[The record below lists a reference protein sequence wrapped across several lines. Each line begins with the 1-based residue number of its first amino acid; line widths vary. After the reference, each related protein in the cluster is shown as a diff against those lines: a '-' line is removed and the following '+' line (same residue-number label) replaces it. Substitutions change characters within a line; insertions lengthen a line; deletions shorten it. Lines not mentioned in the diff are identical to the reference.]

1 MQPETN
7 TPTTPFA
14 TPAPTATPVPP
25 LTIGKFKASMM
36 IVSQSWEIL
45 KKDKEIMW
53 FPVYS
58 AVASLLALVVLG
70 VLLFFVTLG
79 GDMEN
84 ITEIK
89 EGAPVSMFSYLILF
103 MYYVVMFF
111 IANFFTAGIFI
122 IVHGRFNG
130 QDLSFNDGINGAI
143 ANSGK
148 IFWWSVIS
156 ATVGIV
162 LQIIS
167 DKSKLVGKI
176 VAALLGAA
184 WGILT
189 YFSLPSLV
197 IGKTSVADS
206 FKQSASVIRKTWGET
221 IIINLGVGLF
231 FGLLMFFGLALV
243 IGVCILAPTLTVILG
258 MILLYI
264 LFVILISIISSSLG
278 AIFKLALFEYATTG
292 NIPEGFSR
300 ELIQNAVRG
309 K

>member
-1 MQPETN
+1 
-7 TPTTPFA
+7 
-14 TPAPTATPVPP
+14 
-25 LTIGKFKASMM
+25 M

-53 FPVYS
+53 FPVCS
-58 AVASLLALVVLG
+58 TIVSLAALVVLG
-70 VLLFFVTLG
+70 IALFLVMLG
-79 GDMEN
+79 GDIEN
-84 ITEIK
+84 FKEIK
-89 EGAPVSMFSYLILF
+89 EGEPVGMFSYVALF
-103 MYYVVMFF
+103 VYYLVMYF

-130 QDLSFNDGINGAI
+130 QDLSFQDGINGAI

-148 IFWWSVIS
+148 IFWWSFIS
-156 ATVGIV
+156 ATVGVV

-167 DKSKLVGKI
+167 DKSKLVGKL
-176 VAALLGAA
+176 VVGLLGAA

-189 YFSLPSLV
+189 YFSLPSLI

-231 FGLLMFFGLALV
+231 FGLLVFLALALM
-243 IGVCILAPTLTVILG
+243 IGVIILAPTFPVVIS
-258 MILLYI
+258 MLL
-264 LFVILISIISSSLG
+264 LFVIFIVLITIISSSLG

-292 NIPEGFSR
+292 KIPDGFSR
-300 ELIQNAVRG
+300 ELIQNAVRT